1 MMPELGFIFDWDGVV
16 VDSSALHEKSWKAL
30 GQEIGL
36 PLPPNHF
43 KQGFGKRNEIIIA
56 EILKW
61 TEDGQQIKLWGDRK
75 EEFYREFAKEAG
87 IQMLT
92 GMKDFLQDMQR
103 HQIPAAIGTST
114 GKENIAL
121 AFEQL
126 GIENFFIGAICSEDV
141 TRGKPDP
148 EVFLKAA
155 KLLQLLPGQC
165 VVFEDSTHGIQA
177 ARACGMKAVAIKTSQ
192 TATDLFHA
200 GAHMLFDTP
209 KELTIRSIQELM

>member
-1 MMPELGFIFDWDGVV
+1 MPELGFIFDWDGVV
-16 VDSSALHEKSWKAL
+16 VDSSALHEKSWEAL
-30 GQEIGL
+30 AQEINR
-36 PLPPNHF
+36 PLPQNHF
-43 KQGFGKRNEIIIA
+43 KQGFGKCNEIIIP

-61 TEDGQQIKLWGDRK
+61 PNDRQQVKDWGKRK
-75 EEFYREFAKEAG
+75 EDLYREFAKEAG

-103 HQIPAAIGTST
+103 HQIPAVIGTST

-126 GIENFFIGAICSEDV
+126 GIEGFFIGAICSEDV

-155 KLLQLLPGQC
+155 KLLQLPPGQC
-165 VVFEDSTHGIQA
+165 VVFEDSTHGIKA
-177 ARACGMKAVAIKTSQ
+177 ARAGGMKAVGIKTSQ
-192 TATDLFHA
+192 TAAALSQA
-200 GAHMLFDTP
+200 GAHKLFGSP

>member
-1 MMPELGFIFDWDGVV
+1 MPELGFIFDWDGVV
-16 VDSSALHEKSWKAL
+16 VDSSALHEKSWEAL
-30 GQEIGL
+30 AQEINR
-36 PLPPNHF
+36 PLPQNHF
-43 KQGFGKRNEIIIA
+43 KQGFGKCNEIIIP

-61 TEDGQQIKLWGDRK
+61 SNDRQQVKDWGKRK
-75 EEFYREFAKEAG
+75 EDLYREFAKEAG

-103 HQIPAAIGTST
+103 HQIPAVIGTST

-126 GIENFFIGAICSEDV
+126 GIEGFFIGAICSEDV

-148 EVFLKAA
+148 EVLLKAA
-155 KLLQLLPGQC
+155 KLLQLPPGQC
-165 VVFEDSTHGIQA
+165 VVFEDSTHGIKA
-177 ARACGMKAVAIKTSQ
+177 ARAGGMKAVGIKTSQ
-192 TATDLFHA
+192 TAAALSQA
-200 GAHMLFDTP
+200 GAHKLFGSP

>member
-1 MMPELGFIFDWDGVV
+1 MPELGFIFDWDGVV
-16 VDSSALHEKSWKAL
+16 VDSSALHEKSWMAL

-75 EEFYREFAKEAG
+75 EELYREFAKETG

-92 GMKDFLQDMQR
+92 GIKDFLQEMQR
-103 HQIPAAIGTST
+103 HQIPAVIGTST

-126 GIENFFIGAICSEDV
+126 GIGNFFIGAICSEDV

-155 KLLQLLPGQC
+155 KLLQLPPAQC
-165 VVFEDSTHGIQA
+165 VVFEDSTHGIKA
-177 ARACGMKAVAIKTSQ
+177 ARAGGMKAVAIRTSQ
-192 TATDLFHA
+192 TATDLFQA